1 MKKVAYS
8 GVEGAFAHVAARK
21 MFPDAMYVSC
31 KDFRAAYE
39 AVVGGACGAAVL
51 PVENSYAG
59 KVREVAELLSEG
71 RLCVDAEYSLPI
83 VQNLLGVRGSSLTDV
98 KKVISH
104 RKALEQCDAYLKERR
119 YEVEEAVNTAVAARQ
134 VAREQKMSVAAIAS
148 LEVAAMYGLKV
159 LAEHI
164 NTSEDNVTRFVAVS
178 KRRQ

>member
-39 AVVGGACGAAVL
+39 AVVNGECGAAVL

-59 KVREVAELLSEG
+59 KVREVEELLAG
-71 RLCVDAEYSLPI
+71 GGLYVDAECSIPI
-83 VQNLLGVRGSSLTDV
+83 VQNLLGVRGSSLADV
-98 KKVISH
+98 KRVISH
-104 RKALEQCDAYLKERR
+104 RKALEQCDAYLAERG
-119 YEVEEAVNTAVAARQ
+119 YEVEDAVNTAVAARR

-164 NTSEDNVTRFVAVS
+164 NTRGDNQTRFVAVS
-178 KRRQ
+178 KR